1 MTFTTL
7 IVVLF
12 CVLSLFLILIII
24 VLSFTN
30 RLSRLS
36 LYLSLCLCFFV
47 FFNFQFIYSLN
58 FIKYMSCSGGYP
70 PLKDFKFYVDVD
82 VDNYN

>member
-12 CVLSLFLILIII
+12 CVLSLFL
-24 VLSFTN
+24 
-30 RLSRLS
+30 
-36 LYLSLCLCFFV
+36 FFV

>member
-12 CVLSLFLILIII
+12 CVLSLFL
-24 VLSFTN
+24 F
-30 RLSRLS
+30 
-36 LYLSLCLCFFV
+36 FFV

-82 VDNYN
+82 VDVDN

>member
-12 CVLSLFLILIII
+12 CFVF
-24 VLSFTN
+24 VFV
-30 RLSRLS
+30 
-36 LYLSLCLCFFV
+36 FFV